1 MERLFGGSGPA
12 TLGGG
17 LGSSSG
23 YLMPVFV
30 GFVGL
35 LMILMVIYVIVQT
48 YKGRPATTLTGPTD
62 LWAPTNPVVVDRTTV
77 RNQMA
82 GSYTLSTFF
91 KIDAVPDMRSAATQ
105 LLTLPSVWNLNYD
118 PAAEAL
124 VFQFQETA
132 KPATEVRVPGFA
144 LQRWNQLTLT
154 LEGRSIDIYV
164 NGALTKSALLE
175 NVPPSGNS
183 SVTIVPGNVM
193 GSVALAQIW
202 SRRLTVS
209 EVTANYASTADS
221 QGRPFLGAALLA
233 PLKNISTLPDIF
245 CPGGDCK
252 TATPTA
258 SPSQTWEFPYA

>member
-1 MERLFGGSGPA
+1 MDRLFGGSVPA
-12 TLGGG
+12 ALGGG
-17 LGSSSG
+17 LSATGAGS

-35 LMILMVIYVIVQT
+35 LMVLMVIYVVIQV

-62 LWAPTNPVVVDRTTV
+62 LWAPANPVVVDRTTV

-82 GSYTLSTFF
+82 GSYTLSTFI

-105 LLTLPSVWNLNYD
+105 LLTLPSVWALNYD
-118 PAAEAL
+118 PASEAL
-124 VFQFQETA
+124 VFQFQA
-132 KPATEVRVPGFA
+132 PATEVRVPGFP

-164 NGALTKSALLE
+164 NGTLTKSALLE

-193 GSVALAQIW
+193 GSIALAQVW

-209 EVTANYASTADS
+209 DVTANYASTADS

-233 PLKNISTLPDIF
+233 PLKNIGTFPDIF

-258 SPSQTWEFPYA
+258 SPAQTWEFPYA